1 MIKDSGDR
9 TEFETG
15 AKRDMH
21 AGKGRMDLLP
31 WYGIMEVSKHCEE
44 GALKYGEHNV
54 DKGIPLH
61 SLLDSAA
68 RHLAKYMVGMDDED
82 HLRAACWNLLWALNQ
97 RETHPELDDRFS
109 AKPDQDQESLDKL
122 AVRTRCLKCGD
133 VHKFYKPAWE
143 AVHYLYESDIK
154 IAMCPR
160 CREKTAHFTMVK
172 AEEDKKK
179 NHQVLPF
186 CWISSRLV
194 FRMSALDVAIGFIRS
209 SPNMNIV
216 HNAQYTIAVG
226 SCQGG
231 NKNCFLRSPASTR
244 GRAEGTSTI
253 CFKFAFPKMCQIHV
267 KIVTVLASSLI
278 FDEKSLLFSST
289 CV

>member
-31 WYGIMEVSKHCEE
+31 WHGIMEVSKHCEE

-61 SLLDSAA
+61 SLLDSAS

-97 RETHPELDDRFS
+97 RETHPELDDRF
-109 AKPDQDQESLDKL
+109 ATEVKQEPLDEL
-122 AVRTRCLKCGD
+122 AVHTRCLKCGD
-133 VHKFYKPAWE
+133 VHKFYKQAWDG
-143 AVHYLYESDIK
+143 VPYLYESDIK

-172 AEEDKKK
+172 AEDKKK
-179 NHQVLPF
+179 SHQLLCPNCEATIIKENGQICDGVAWRVGVPNEKVELRCSYCNHSVI
-186 CWISSRLV
+186 ISIK
-194 FRMSALDVAIGFIRS
+194 D
-209 SPNMNIV
+209 IV
-216 HNAQYTIAVG
+216 
-226 SCQGG
+226 
-231 NKNCFLRSPASTR
+231 
-244 GRAEGTSTI
+244 
-253 CFKFAFPKMCQIHV
+253 
-267 KIVTVLASSLI
+267 
-278 FDEKSLLFSST
+278 DERIKGKT
-289 CV
+289 DE